1 MATAKKALP
10 PTWANLWAMPV
21 TTVMVSC
28 VGQETRPNIITI
40 AACGVA
46 CAAPPLISI
55 AVATSRY
62 SLGLIRETG
71 DFCVNIPSA
80 EQAVL
85 ADRCGMVSGQTVDKF
100 AEAGLTPGRSHRVS
114 SPTIVECPVSYECT
128 LWKSVPCGSH
138 DLLLGEVVQVHV
150 REGVLNGARDALD
163 PAKSDPLVSLQLTYV
178 GTGAK
183 AGEWRFSRK
192 G

>member
-1 MATAKKALP
+1 MTTAKKALP
-10 PTWANLWAMPV
+10 PTWANLWAMPA

-28 VGQETRPNIITI
+28 VGREARPNIITI

-46 CAAPPLISI
+46 CATPPLISV
-55 AVATSRY
+55 AVGTRRY
-62 SLGLIRETG
+62 SRGLIRETG
-71 DFCVNIPSA
+71 DFCVNVPSA

-85 ADRCGMVSGQTVDKF
+85 ADWCGMVSGQAVDKF
-100 AEAGLTPGRSHRVS
+100 AGAGLTPGQSHRVS
-114 SPTIVECPVSYECT
+114 SPTILECPVSYECT

-150 REGVLNGARDALD
+150 SEDVLNAAREALD
-163 PAKSDPLVSLQLTYV
+163 PAKSDPLVSLQLTYF
-178 GTGAK
+178 GLGEK

-192 G
+192 R